1 MAARRAG
8 AGGQVR
14 AYKFLCGGEEP
25 ALERLGSERA
35 HRQDGSFFLQRRHYR
50 QLDRPVLELVRPR
63 LQNRT
68 SRGPCDAS
76 SCVSHLHFLFVCLCN
91 FVNAFCGFLF
101 FLF

>member
-14 AYKFLCGGEEP
+14 AYKFSRGSEEP

-35 HRQDGSFFLQRRHYR
+35 PRRDGSFFLQGRHHR

-63 LQNRT
+63 IQNRT

-76 SCVSHLHFLFVCLCN
+76 SCVSHLHFLFVC
-91 FVNAFCGFLF
+91 VYAIV
-101 FLF
+101 